1 MRQFLLIALLLCL
14 FGQSC
19 NAAAPT
25 KAAPTKKP
33 TMAPTGIPV
42 VNATII
48 NGALTI
54 QGVPN
59 SATVPMTSSGIQAVI
74 DGYFPKNNYKT
85 TQANVARKV
94 WLNGTSATLSYLTI
108 TGDFVADVPISLP
121 SQFILVLKKAT
132 ITASPPLFSSPA
144 NSALLAT
151 RGNSIINMKSAT
163 FSGVVSPGGP
173 SEAVISCKNY
183 PANANT
189 PGIYPYP
196 NVPSPAGTLS
206 STGPDGI
213 SAIGSNN
220 VIIDGITV
228 DSCGL
233 TSGNFNFFNVKV
245 AELTNSVSIGGG
257 VRGIWVII
265 ASNVA
270 VSYNLVTTSVKFGI
284 DLDASSGPWTLV
296 HSNTF
301 TNNGYQA
308 VFIEQGT
315 EYGIITNN
323 ILGPGNQN
331 GVSFFNNI
339 YPELVND
346 HIINSNKMFGNTGAG
361 LNVGS
366 ISCTAI
372 TLPSA
377 KVFCPVIVGF
387 WPSTDSY
394 IIGNSM
400 WGNRKGGQG
409 SNGNALGFY
418 YSHNYDTQVNP

>member
-94 WLNGTSATLSYLTI
+94 LLNGTSATLSYLTI
-108 TGDFVADVPISLP
+108 TGSFIADVPISLP

-196 NVPSPAGTLS
+196 NVPSPAGTYRL
-206 STGPDGI
+206 P
-213 SAIGSNN
+213 A
-220 VIIDGITV
+220 
-228 DSCGL
+228 L
-233 TSGNFNFFNVKV
+233 T
-245 AELTNSVSIGGG
+245 ELVP
-257 VRGIWVII
+257 
-265 ASNVA
+265 
-270 VSYNLVTTSVKFGI
+270 
-284 DLDASSGPWTLV
+284 SGPTM
-296 HSNTF
+296 S
-301 TNNGYQA
+301 
-308 VFIEQGT
+308 
-315 EYGIITNN
+315 
-323 ILGPGNQN
+323 
-331 GVSFFNNI
+331 
-339 YPELVND
+339 
-346 HIINSNKMFGNTGAG
+346 
-361 LNVGS
+361 
-366 ISCTAI
+366 
-372 TLPSA
+372 
-377 KVFCPVIVGF
+377 
-387 WPSTDSY
+387 
-394 IIGNSM
+394 
-400 WGNRKGGQG
+400 
-409 SNGNALGFY
+409 
-418 YSHNYDTQVNP
+418 